1 MSQLAQTAQR
11 VATPAPSRRQR
22 QHPVN
27 RDELSNIP
35 TRKGIPGVLDFLDEL
50 GVHGISPTRIK
61 NASQDGELR
70 RFVISG
76 HLWYADRDIWDFLES
91 LASGGQEAQ
100 R

>member
-1 MSQLAQTAQR
+1 MSQLVQTAQR
-11 VATPAPSRRQR
+11 VATAAPNRQQRR
-22 QHPVN
+22 HPVN
-27 RDELSNIP
+27 RDELSNVP
-35 TRKGIPGVLDFLDEL
+35 TRKGVRGVQQFLEEI
-50 GVHGISPTRIK
+50 GVSGIAPTRIR